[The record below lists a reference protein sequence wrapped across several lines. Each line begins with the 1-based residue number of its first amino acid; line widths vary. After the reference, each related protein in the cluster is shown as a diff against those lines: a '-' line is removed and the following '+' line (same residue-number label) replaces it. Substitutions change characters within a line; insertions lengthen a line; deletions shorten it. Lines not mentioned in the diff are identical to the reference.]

1 MINSAG
7 RVRQC
12 LASEIAV
19 AVVFAI
25 AYSRDSWTCF
35 RRYLVYRP
43 ILQAARQTTAGSIDF
58 REVQI
63 ASNGSKVSKSRHN
76 SRTKLRMELL
86 NVQKRDNTE
95 YYLPYKFQCSPF
107 SVFCKTDITD
117 GMTHTH
123 TNKQTTVC
131 LRPRHNYKE
140 DACVSPMIQCSI
152 TCCTDCSCSAFSLS
166 LSLILTQFLYL
177 HA

>member
-12 LASEIAV
+12 LTSEIAAV

-25 AYSRDSWTCF
+25 AYSRDSRTCCAI
-35 RRYLVYRP
+35 LWYRP

-63 ASNGSKVSKSRHN
+63 GSKVSKSRHN
-76 SRTKLRMELL
+76 SRTKLRTELL

-95 YYLPYKFQCSPF
+95 YYLPCKFQCSPF

-123 TNKQTTVC
+123 TQTNE
-131 LRPRHNYKE
+131 LQY
-140 DACVSPMIQCSI
+140 A
-152 TCCTDCSCSAFSLS
+152 SALGIII
-166 LSLILTQFLYL
+166 ILLYS
-177 HA
+177 

>member
-19 AVVFAI
+19 AVVFTI

-35 RRYLVYRP
+35 AILWYRL

-76 SRTKLRMELL
+76 SRTKLRMKFLHNSFKTACKIHVEFWL
-86 NVQKRDNTE
+86 VRC
-95 YYLPYKFQCSPF
+95 KFQLSPF
-107 SVFCKTDITD
+107 SVRRKIAPQVKDGVTDWLTD
-117 GMTHTH
+117 KRTPYAVAPPHI
-123 TNKQTTVC
+123 
-131 LRPRHNYKE
+131 
-140 DACVSPMIQCSI
+140 VSTII
-152 TCCTDCSCSAFSLS
+152 
-166 LSLILTQFLYL
+166 
-177 HA
+177 